1 MASIGR
7 RIRKLCGRVRKFITN
22 ADMKTDVVPYY
33 DGLNEIEFW
42 EDIVGRKQVQLIG
55 KRYYSE
61 SLTDITSYI
70 DPQKENL
77 VEVLSINEDS
87 KSEIIRDNIDWSIVD
102 GMQGDFAYKFPR
114 NVAKKPTVCERLLQQ
129 FAHSK
134 ESPHKETTM
143 EFVEADKK
151 DSIVEPFEFVGN
163 LQSPFEEISNEF
175 KQSLEKALSIDVL
188 SFLKELLQLT
198 EDHFET
204 ILPEDI
210 KRDERNMPTEY
221 LDQNDDTDVRKLIFK
236 LDEE

>member
-7 RIRKLCGRVRKFITN
+7 RFRKLCGRVRKFITN

-77 VEVLSINEDS
+77 VEGLSINEDS
-87 KSEIIRDNIDWSIVD
+87 KIEIIRDNIDWSIVD
-102 GMQGDFAYKFPR
+102 GMQGDFTYKFPR
-114 NVAKKPTVCERLLQQ
+114 NVAKKQTVCERLLQQ
-129 FAHSK
+129 FAHSN
-134 ESPHKETTM
+134 ESPNKETTM
-143 EFVEADKK
+143 DFVEADKK
-151 DSIVEPFEFVGN
+151 HSIVEPFEFVGN
-163 LQSPFEEISNEF
+163 LQGPFEEISNEF

-188 SFLKELLQLT
+188 SFLKELLQLK

-204 ILPEDI
+204 ILPQDI
-210 KRDERNMPTEY
+210 KRDERNMPTE
-221 LDQNDDTDVRKLIFK
+221 
-236 LDEE
+236 